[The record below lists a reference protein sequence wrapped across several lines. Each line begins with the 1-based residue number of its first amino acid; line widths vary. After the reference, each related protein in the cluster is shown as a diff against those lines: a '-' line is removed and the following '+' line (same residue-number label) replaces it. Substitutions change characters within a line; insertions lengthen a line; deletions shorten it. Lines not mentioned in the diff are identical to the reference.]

1 MEAQENINSP
11 KKYALLFLKEFIEQ
25 KRDENIPLGETYL
38 FYLEFMK
45 ERFPDKQLVTATLFH
60 RMTTDYFYKKP
71 GAKNYKAVSLEQM
84 EKDLCQKQL
93 AIHRDRELLK
103 RIKKNRDELLSG
115 VTSSQMTL
123 CCHQIAA

>member
-1 MEAQENINSP
+1 MEAQENINST

-38 FYLEFMK
+38 LYIEFMK
-45 ERFPDKQLVTATLFH
+45 ERFPDKELVTATLFH

-84 EKDLCQKQL
+84 EKDLCQKQQ
-93 AIHRDRELLK
+93 AINRDRELLK
-103 RIKKNRDELLSG
+103 RIKKNRESL
-115 VTSSQMTL
+115 TSSQTTL